1 MAARIGKD
9 AFRGVPYRAS
19 KQPTNRKVDQMT
31 DYSELLIKFMALV
44 KVYRQLVLKA
54 EFDQAADVAVEMQL
68 LTNELQ
74 QWSEDQCTETPSS

>member
-1 MAARIGKD
+1 MI
-9 AFRGVPYRAS
+9 
-19 KQPTNRKVDQMT
+19 
-31 DYSELLIKFMALV
+31 DYSESLIKLMALV

-74 QWSEDQCTETPSS
+74 QWSENQCTEIQNF

>member
-1 MAARIGKD
+1 MI
-9 AFRGVPYRAS
+9 
-19 KQPTNRKVDQMT
+19 
-31 DYSELLIKFMALV
+31 DYSESLIKLMALV

-74 QWSEDQCTETPSS
+74 QWSEDQCTEI